1 MFSKTTARGVTPSKK
16 KRDKNSSSFLRQ
28 KTILLVILLI
38 FSIVLIFGKN
48 GYLTIIRLK
57 GEVENLNQ
65 QIKRL
70 ESKNKKLATDIKL
83 LKTDPT
89 YIESQA
95 RRMGMTKDGEKIIK
109 FVPEKAVSPVIEI
122 TSPDKTEEK

>member
-1 MFSKTTARGVTPSKK
+1 MFFKTTARDATSSKK
-16 KRDKNSSSFLRQ
+16 KRNKNSSSFLQQ

-65 QIKRL
+65 EIKRL
-70 ESKNKKLATDIKL
+70 ESKNKKLVTDIRL
-83 LKTDPT
+83 LKIDPI

-95 RRMGMTKDGEKIIK
+95 RKMGMTKDGEKIVK
-109 FVPEKAVSPVIEI
+109 FVPEKPVSQMTEVAP
-122 TSPDKTEEK
+122 PDKTEEK